1 MFRFLHFMYS
11 DFISEA
17 ATSMNDP
24 SLSYE
29 KPESSKTNL
38 TPYRKINVKKT
49 EFAEVPNCPIY
60 NTLHRRNECRKPL
73 KKGNKYYVITTCVT
87 NAVSR
92 RHMCIKLCPETI
104 NKCIMEALQDLS
116 MGCQHEPR
124 LDLMVGSSHPEAL
137 LDLTAGKQ
145 I

>member
-1 MFRFLHFMYS
+1 
-11 DFISEA
+11 
-17 ATSMNDP
+17 
-24 SLSYE
+24 
-29 KPESSKTNL
+29 
-38 TPYRKINVKKT
+38 
-49 EFAEVPNCPIY
+49 
-60 NTLHRRNECRKPL
+60 
-73 KKGNKYYVITTCVT
+73 
-87 NAVSR
+87 
-92 RHMCIKLCPETI
+92 MCIKLCPETI